1 MTSTKLSGAIA
12 AVIMLFSY
20 NGLVIGIWAA
30 SIPSLQKRF
39 GLEAWQLSVLFIAM
53 GLAAIASMQTS
64 GRLADRYG
72 ARRVALVMI
81 PILCVGLVVAASSST
96 LAALFV
102 GAICL
107 GIGNGGIDVAMN
119 AIGVQVE
126 KARTKPIMSFFHGT
140 WSIGNMIGALLLVLV
155 SPAFGH
161 QADPTVLT
169 VAVAGAVLGVGVL
182 IAGIRIVPETEP
194 VVHTD
199 DAGEKVPI
207 PRAAY
212 LLGLMAI
219 AFGLGEGT
227 ANDWSALHA
236 ATVVPQLDTTTAA
249 LTVTFFAAFM
259 VVIRL
264 LGDFLVVRYGRR
276 AVTMFG
282 GACSALG
289 YFVVA
294 VFTPLPVLLLGWS
307 LVGLGVGMIAPQV
320 YAVAGHTAG
329 GRGLAV
335 VVTFG
340 YATFLISPAVIGF
353 LVGHIGIQHTMFVP
367 AVLLLGLLLV
377 ARVMPAKER
386 ASADVS

>member
-1 MTSTKLSGAIA
+1 VTSTKLSRAVA
-12 AVIMLFSY
+12 AVTMLFSY

-39 GLEAWQLSVLFIAM
+39 ALEAWHLAILFVVM
-53 GLAAIASMQTS
+53 GLAAIGSMQVC

-72 ARRVALVMI
+72 ARRVALAMLPV
-81 PILCVGLVVAASSST
+81 LCVGIVVAGSST
-96 LAALFV
+96 SLVALFV
-102 GAICL
+102 GAIAL

-140 WSIGNMIGALLLVLV
+140 WSIGNMVGALLLVLLAPV
-155 SPAFGH
+155 FGH

-169 VAVAGAVLGVGVL
+169 VAIAGAVLGVGVFF
-182 IAGIRIVPETEP
+182 AGLQIVPETEP
-194 VVHTD
+194 VIHVD
-199 DAGEKVPI
+199 EAGEKVPI

-227 ANDWSALHA
+227 ANDWSGLHA
-236 ATVVPQLDTTTAA
+236 AQVAGVEPTTAA
-249 LTVTFFAAFM
+249 LAFTFFAAFM

-264 LGDFLVVRYGRR
+264 LGDFLVARFGRR

-282 GACSALG
+282 GACSAAG
-289 YFVVA
+289 YLVVA
-294 VFTPLPVLLLGWS
+294 LFTPLPVLLLGWS

-340 YATFLISPAVIGF
+340 YATFLISPALIGF
-353 LVGHIGIQHTMFVP
+353 LVGHIGIQQTMFVP
-367 AVLLLGLLLV
+367 AVLLLGLLFV
-377 ARVMPAKER
+377 ARVMPAR
-386 ASADVS
+386 QPAQTAVS